1 MIDIH
6 THILPDVDDGSSD
19 IQESIKMARIAVA
32 DGITHLFATPHHRDY
47 TRLSRYDVARRVAD
61 LQTRLDAENIP
72 LKLIAGYE
80 VRLYDDMFDD
90 WDSDHAGSLG
100 NSRYVLAEPLFY
112 RYDNH
117 TDEMLFE
124 LFDRGYIPIMAHPER
139 IRPIQNDLSLIE
151 PFLERGGLTQLT
163 SRSLVSDQDWRAYD
177 TAREM
182 LRNGM
187 AHIISSDAHKPYRR
201 KPELSTAREI
211 TAEIVGQAQATA
223 MVTTYP
229 MAIIND
235 EPMPIVSY
243 Q

>member
-6 THILPDVDDGSSD
+6 THILPGIDDGSSD
-19 IQESIKMARIAVA
+19 LQESITMARIAVA
-32 DGITHLFATPHHRDY
+32 DGITHLVATPHHRDY
-47 TRLSRYDVARRVAD
+47 TRLPRYEMARKVAN
-61 LQTRLDAENIP
+61 LQTTRDTENIP

-90 WDSDHAGSLG
+90 WDSDYAGSLG
-100 NSRYVLAEPLFY
+100 NSRYVLAEPLFH
-112 RYDNH
+112 RYNSH

-124 LFDRGYIPIMAHPER
+124 LFDRGYIPVMAHPER
-139 IRPIQNDLSLIE
+139 IRPIQNNLSLIE

-163 SRSLVSDQDWRAYD
+163 SRSLVSDQDRRAYD

-182 LRNGM
+182 LRQGM

-201 KPELSTAREI
+201 KPEIRAARNVA
-211 TAEIVGQAQATA
+211 AEIVGSAQATA

-229 MAIIND
+229 MAIVND
-235 EPMPIVSY
+235 EPMPIISY